1 MASVP
6 LPAYVGGNPV
16 RHVRANGTL
25 AYSHILRIRASLP
38 HGTHEYVSLVPYLLL
53 EPIRNYPV
61 RFSFPYGTHEYV
73 LLVPFLLLES
83 IRNDPVRSS
92 RVYGALNS
100 SDLQ

>member
-25 AYSHILRIRASLP
+25 AYSRILRIRASLP

-61 RFSFPYGTHEYV
+61 RYSFPYGTHEYV
-73 LLVPFLLLES
+73 WLVPFLLLEC
-83 IRNDPVRSS
+83 IGNDPVRSS
-92 RVYGALNS
+92 QVYGTVGTVR
-100 SDLQ
+100 

>member
-16 RHVRANGTL
+16 RHVQANGTL

-38 HGTHEYVSLVPYLLL
+38 HGTYESVSLVPYLLL
-53 EPIRNYPV
+53 DSIRNYPV
-61 RFSFPYGTHEYV
+61 RYSFWYGTHEYV

-83 IRNDPVRSS
+83 IRNYPVRSS
-92 RVYGALNS
+92 QVYGTVR
-100 SDLQ
+100 

>member
-16 RHVRANGTL
+16 RHVHANGTL

-61 RFSFPYGTHEYV
+61 RYSFPYGTHEYV

-92 RVYGALNS
+92 QVYGTVR
-100 SDLQ
+100 